1 MFCVDIGSD
10 FSADQA
16 MVEKYYLQLCLLYKS
31 ADFSKRQWNTSAVVL
46 PFDFNLSAHQR
57 KSSALRATWSDYFK
71 AAMFSCMTMTAL
83 GHYDDG
89 HNSTPFGTMC
99 FECGQ
104 LSAEEGTG
112 PEEIYEVLLDASTGE
127 TLRDFFAAFTATRTA
142 KTRMQR
148 LELNRTT
155 VKEALTA
162 EG

>member
-1 MFCVDIGSD
+1 
-10 FSADQA
+10 
-16 MVEKYYLQLCLLYKS
+16 
-31 ADFSKRQWNTSAVVL
+31 
-46 PFDFNLSAHQR
+46 
-57 KSSALRATWSDYFK
+57 
-71 AAMFSCMTMTAL
+71 MTAL

-89 HNSTPFGTMC
+89 HNSMPFGTMC

-148 LELNRTT
+148 LDLNRSS
-155 VKEALTA
+155 VKESLSS